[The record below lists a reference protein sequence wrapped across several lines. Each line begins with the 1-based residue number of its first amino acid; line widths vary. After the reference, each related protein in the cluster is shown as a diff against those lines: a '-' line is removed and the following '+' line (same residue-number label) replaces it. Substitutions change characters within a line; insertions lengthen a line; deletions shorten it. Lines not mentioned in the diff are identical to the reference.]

1 MLNVNAFV
9 LLLLLCLEPNSRRID
24 TAEINNFIVWPNDDI
39 RTVAMSTEN
48 YGLAVACF
56 QVYYGITKYTQYNIL
71 YAYIYESYLPV
82 LCDSSVSIELT
93 QYLFYQAGDWVQR
106 VRVCQSVGKHAASQP
121 QVSPTSRI
129 SHSLNPETLSSL
141 PVRTKV
147 PQV

>member
-9 LLLLLCLEPNSRRID
+9 LLCLELNSRRID
-24 TAEINNFIVWPNDDI
+24 TAETNNFIVWPNDDI

-56 QVYYGITKYTQYNIL
+56 QVYYGITKYTQYNIS

-93 QYLFYQAGDWVQR
+93 QCLFYQAGD
-106 VRVCQSVGKHAASQP
+106 
-121 QVSPTSRI
+121 
-129 SHSLNPETLSSL
+129 
-141 PVRTKV
+141 
-147 PQV
+147 